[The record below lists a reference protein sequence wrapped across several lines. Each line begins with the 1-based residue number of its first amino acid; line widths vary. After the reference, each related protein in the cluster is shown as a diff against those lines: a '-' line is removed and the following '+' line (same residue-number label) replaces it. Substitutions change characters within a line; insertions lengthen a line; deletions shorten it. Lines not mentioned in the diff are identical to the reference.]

1 MSESEVRPLQCTV
14 CGEAKGLKRCGYCK
28 KGYYCSQEH
37 QITDWPR
44 HKIFCQ
50 SKQNESLCSGNR
62 EIVNPQNVSLHTN
75 RVDSQRYDSWKKWHG
90 DKQVQVGIAFDACD
104 AKLETNG
111 IDTCNQKHD
120 IGKTVN
126 VQVGIPSDACDAKT
140 ETNGIDTC
148 NQKHDIGKT
157 VNDDKHVQVG
167 ITSDVCDANKE
178 TNENTTCTR
187 NRGETVND
195 DKRVQVGIATDV
207 CDANKET
214 NENATFT
221 CNEIHDSG
229 KTVNDDK
236 HVQVGIATDVCDAN
250 KETNENA
257 TFTCNEIHDSGKT
270 VNGDKHVQNGET
282 SDASGAKKEPGKGI
296 PFDTRPYSAVN
307 TISVKSNTS
316 NKFVAKLVV
325 DNLNANGFCVLDGL
339 FTEKAIDRAVQDIKR
354 CEDKGL
360 FDLGKLAGGRTSG
373 DEDKKVVNA
382 AIRCDTIL
390 WVQGSENNIPGV
402 RNVMTKLDRILVE
415 FNELLAGRYFISN
428 RTKVIEQ
435 VLICCLI

>member
-1 MSESEVRPLQCTV
+1 MSESEVRPLQCAV
-14 CGEAKGLKRCGYCK
+14 CGKTKGLKRCGYCK
-28 KGYYCSQEH
+28 QGYYCSQEH

-44 HKIFCQ
+44 HKISCQ

-62 EIVNPQNVSLHTN
+62 ENVNPQNVSLHAN
-75 RVDSQRYDSWKKWHG
+75 GVDDRGEKRNG
-90 DKQVQVGIAFDACD
+90 DKHVQVGIA
-104 AKLETNG
+104 
-111 IDTCNQKHD
+111 
-120 IGKTVN
+120 
-126 VQVGIPSDACDAKT
+126 SDACDAKS
-140 ETNGIDTC
+140 ETNGIDAC
-148 NQKHDIGKT
+148 DQKHDIGKT

-178 TNENTTCTR
+178 TNENATCTC
-187 NRGETVND
+187 NSGETVND
-195 DKRVQVGIATDV
+195 DKRVHVGIASDV

-221 CNEIHDSG
+221 C
-229 KTVNDDK
+229 T
-236 HVQVGIATDVCDAN
+236 
-250 KETNENA
+250 
-257 TFTCNEIHDSGKT
+257 EIHDSGKT

-307 TISVKSNTS
+307 TVSVKSNTS

-325 DNLNANGFCVLDGL
+325 NNLNANGFCVLDGL

-435 VLICCLI
+435 VLTRPTKWHVHHTRIQGWGRQGYGPPLEHHKWQ

>member
-1 MSESEVRPLQCTV
+1 MSKSEVRPLQCAV
-14 CGEAKGLKRCGYCK
+14 CGETKGLKRCGYCK
-28 KGYYCSQEH
+28 QGYYCSQEH

-62 EIVNPQNVSLHTN
+62 ENLNRQNASLHTN
-75 RVDSQRYDSWKKWHG
+75 GVDDSGEKWNG
-90 DKQVQVGIAFDACD
+90 DKHVQVGIASDACD
-104 AKLETNG
+104 AKSETNG

-120 IGKTVN
+120 IGKTVD
-126 VQVGIPSDACDAKT
+126 VQVGIASYACDAKT

-148 NQKHDIGKT
+148 NQKHDIRKT
-157 VNDDKHVQVG
+157 VNDDKQVQVG

-178 TNENTTCTR
+178 TNENAICTR
-187 NRGETVND
+187 NRVETVTD
-195 DKRVQVGIATDV
+195 DKRVQVGIASDV

-214 NENATFT
+214 NETATFT
-221 CNEIHDSG
+221 CNEIQDSG
-229 KTVNDDK
+229 KTVND
-236 HVQVGIATDVCDAN
+236 
-250 KETNENA
+250 
-257 TFTCNEIHDSGKT
+257 
-270 VNGDKHVQNGET
+270 DKHVQNGET

-307 TISVKSNTS
+307 TISVKSNTG

-339 FTEKAIDRAVQDIKR
+339 FTEKAIDRAIQDIKR

-360 FDLGKLAGGRTSG
+360 FDIGKLAGGRTSG

-390 WVQGSENNIPGV
+390 WVQGSENYIPGV

-435 VLICCLI
+435 VLLCCLI

>member
-1 MSESEVRPLQCTV
+1 MSESEVRPLQCAV
-14 CGEAKGLKRCGYCK
+14 CGETKGLKRCGYCK
-28 KGYYCSQEH
+28 QGYYCSQEH

-50 SKQNESLCSGNR
+50 SKQNESLCSRNR
-62 EIVNPQNVSLHTN
+62 ENVNPQNVSLHTN
-75 RVDSQRYDSWKKWHG
+75 GVYDSGKKWNG
-90 DKQVQVGIAFDACD
+90 DKHVQVGIA
-104 AKLETNG
+104 
-111 IDTCNQKHD
+111 
-120 IGKTVN
+120 
-126 VQVGIPSDACDAKT
+126 SDACDAKS
-140 ETNGIDTC
+140 ETSGIDTC

-157 VNDDKHVQVG
+157 VNDDKHAQVG

-178 TNENTTCTR
+178 TNENATCTR
-187 NRGETVND
+187 N
-195 DKRVQVGIATDV
+195 
-207 CDANKET
+207 
-214 NENATFT
+214 
-221 CNEIHDSG
+221 EI
-229 KTVNDDK
+229 N
-236 HVQVGIATDVCDAN
+236 
-250 KETNENA
+250 
-257 TFTCNEIHDSGKT
+257 DSGKT

-325 DNLNANGFCVLDGL
+325 DKLNANGFCVLDGL

-390 WVQGSENNIPGV
+390 WVQGSENSIPGV

-428 RTKVIEQ
+428 RTKVIDQ